1 LRKAEANAFQ
11 TRLQAQRY
19 VRLIEDNAISAQDYD
34 NARAAARQTA
44 RPPDR
49 QTARPPTMLPPCHA
63 DAEVDRNQANALG
76 CLMSATC
83 TLGRTRDAAS
93 CGEANPQKQQ
103 LVNCY
108 R

>member
-1 LRKAEANAFQ
+1 MRKAEANAFQ

-19 VRLIEDNAISAQDYD
+19 VQLIEDNAISAQDYD

-49 QTARPPTMLPPCHA
+49 QTA
-63 DAEVDRNQANALG
+63 DDV
-76 CLMSATC
+76 
-83 TLGRTRDAAS
+83 AAM
-93 CGEANPQKQQ
+93 P
-103 LVNCY
+103 